1 MCADKPLE
9 LLQPAGVP
17 DEHVLGHGIEFFGGV
32 DALAEDLDD
41 TGIDQVD
48 CAQMGLDSVAADR
61 IVVPGPVSDD
71 RLRSSPR

>member
-17 DEHVLGHGIEFFGGV
+17 DEHVLGHGVEFFGGD
-32 DALAEDLDD
+32 DALADVLND

-48 CAQMGLDSVAADR
+48 RAQMSTDSVAAD
-61 IVVPGPVSDD
+61 G
-71 RLRSSPR
+71 